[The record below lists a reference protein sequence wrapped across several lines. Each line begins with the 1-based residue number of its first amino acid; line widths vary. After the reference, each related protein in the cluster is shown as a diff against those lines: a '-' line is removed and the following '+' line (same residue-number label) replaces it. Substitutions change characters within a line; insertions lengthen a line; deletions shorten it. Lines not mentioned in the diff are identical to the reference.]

1 MLSHS
6 MLMSSSGGLLAKIV
20 FDSAAKVANYSIRSG
35 SPSVSFDAT
44 NGGMSISGSNAQN
57 FVAYDGFGG
66 FNRGVAFE
74 ASIKFISDS
83 FMRKIFGF
91 FCDSGAS
98 GVNGYRIT
106 NLDNNAQI
114 SIFVGSSETTWFT
127 KTTDNATSLSVG
139 NSYIFRAEI
148 MKGGLI
154 RLLINGNL
162 IAEVSNN
169 DFAIVRP
176 GFFVY
181 GCNIVVKDL
190 SVFAV

>member
-44 NGGMSISGSNAQN
+44 NGGMSISGSTAQN

-83 FMRKIFGF
+83 FMRKHFGF

-98 GVNGYRIT
+98 GVNGYRIA
-106 NLDNNAQI
+106 NLDNNATI
-114 SIFVGSSETTWFT
+114 SKFVGSSEAGFT
-127 KTTDNATSLSVG
+127 KTKDNATSLSVG

-162 IAEVSNN
+162 IAEASNN

-181 GCNIVVKDL
+181 GCGIVVKDL
-190 SVFAV
+190 SVFAI

>member
-44 NGGMSISGSNAQN
+44 NGGMSISGSPAQN
-57 FVAYDGFGG
+57 LVAYDGFGG

-83 FMRKIFGF
+83 FTHKHFGF
-91 FCDSGAS
+91 SCDSGAS
-98 GVNGYRIT
+98 GVNCYRIA
-106 NLDNNAQI
+106 NLDNNAMI
-114 SIFVGSSETTWFT
+114 SKYIGSSETVFT
-127 KTTDNATSLSVG
+127 KTKDNATSLSVG
-139 NSYIFRAEI
+139 NSYIFSAEI

-176 GFFVY
+176 GFFVW
-181 GCNIVVKDL
+181 GCGIVVKDL
-190 SVFAV
+190 SVFAI